1 MARRVLEKNTF
12 STGELAPELW
22 GRSDLNAY
30 ANGAARLRN
39 VFIEPSGGVRRRPGI
54 RLLGKLPGPVRLI
67 AFEFNTE
74 QAYILA
80 FGDYEGLVFKDGVAT
95 HWFETP
101 FGVQHHD
108 LLNWTQSADTLLVV
122 HPDVAPMRLTRTADN
137 SNAPSGGWVMSRWV
151 WRVTTFKTWHPYYK
165 FGEPALA
172 VKPSGI
178 SGTVTITANAD
189 LFVAGHVGTLWRVQ
203 GIEGEIITV
212 IDARTAKFALKQPL
226 PNANETNDFEEQAFS
241 DVRGWPRSVT
251 FHQDRMVIGGSRDL
265 PNRLWMS
272 KSGDLF
278 NFDLGEGLDDEAIEF
293 ALLADQVNAITGVFA
308 GRHLQVFTSGS
319 EWMVTGDPLTPA
331 NIQITRQ
338 TRIGSPS
345 DRTVPLVNIDGATVF
360 AGRGGREIR
369 EFLFTDVEQAYA
381 SADLALLS
389 RHLVHQPKDQAYD
402 ADRRLLH
409 VVMAD
414 GSLGTLTLYRSE
426 NITAWS
432 SQSVKD
438 SRFHAVAV
446 SGRDVYVAVH
456 HPNGYFLGVFDA
468 DLGLD
473 LAIHQHVD
481 PGQAPRRHWGNLDAL
496 SGQTVA
502 LWAGG
507 QLIPDQTIGGGT
519 VTVPADI
526 GAVDAISV
534 GLPFTHEITALP
546 PAASDGTRPHG
557 GNAVRLISATLRLQK
572 TGQLRMDTGRGLR
585 DVRLPVS
592 LAGTVDRT
600 GDGTGNGDVG
610 ADGAGGVDAPHG
622 LYSGDITLRS
632 LGWRRG
638 SGGTIKSGLW
648 RIAGDLPRPFL
659 LLGVASELGVND

>member
-30 ANGAARLRN
+30 ANGAARLHN
-39 VFIEPSGGVRRRPGI
+39 VFVEPSGGVRRRPGV
-54 RLLGKLPGPVRLI
+54 RLVDKLPGAVRLI

-95 HWFETP
+95 HRFETP
-101 FGVQHHD
+101 FGVAHHD

-122 HPDVAPMRLTRTADN
+122 HPDVAPMRLTRTSDVTN
-137 SNAPSGGWVMSRWV
+137 PQTGGWEMSKWA
-151 WRVTTFKTWHPYYK
+151 WRETTYRTLHPFYK
-165 FGEPALA
+165 FGEPALT
-172 VKPSGI
+172 VTPSGT
-178 SGTVTITANAD
+178 SGTVTLTANAD
-189 LFVAGHVGTLWRVQ
+189 LFVDGHVGTLWRIAGV
-203 GIEGEIITV
+203 EGEIIAVT
-212 IDARTAKFALKQPL
+212 DARHATIALKQNL
-226 PNANETNDFEEQAFS
+226 PNTHETSDVEEQAFS
-241 DVRGWPRSVT
+241 GVRGWPRSVT

-272 KSGDLF
+272 RSGDLF

-338 TRIGSPS
+338 TRIGSQS
-345 DRTVPLVNIDGATVF
+345 ARTVPLVNIDGATVF
-360 AGRGGREIR
+360 AGRSGREIR
-369 EFLFTDVEQAYA
+369 EFLFTDVEQAYG

-389 RHLVHQPKDQAYD
+389 RHLVNQPMDQAYD

-409 VVMAD
+409 VVMGD

-432 SQSVKD
+432 SQSVQD
-438 SRFHAVAV
+438 SAFRAVAV
-446 SGRDVYVAVH
+446 SGGDVYVGVER
-456 HPNGYFLGVFDA
+456 GERYFLGVFDA
-468 DLGLD
+468 NAGLD
-473 LAIHQHVD
+473 LAID
-481 PGQAPRRHWGNLDAL
+481 QALEPDQNPRRHWGHLDAL
-496 SGQTVA
+496 DGQRVSV
-502 LWAGG
+502 WAGN
-507 QLIPDQTIGGGT
+507 QLIHDHPIGGGT
-519 VTVPADI
+519 VTVPD
-526 GAVDAISV
+526 AVKTLSV
-534 GLPFTHEITALP
+534 GLPFTHEISALP

-557 GNAVRLISATLRLQK
+557 GNAVRLISATLRVQK

-585 DVRLPVS
+585 AVRLPVS
-592 LAGTVDRT
+592 TD
-600 GDGTGNGDVG
+600 D
-610 ADGAGGVDAPHG
+610 ADDQDG

-638 SGGTIKSGLW
+638 SGGTVNSGLW

>member
-30 ANGAARLRN
+30 ANGAARLHN
-39 VFIEPSGGVRRRPGI
+39 VFVEPSGGVRRRPGV
-54 RLLGKLPGPVRLI
+54 RLVDKLPGAVRLI

-95 HWFETP
+95 HRFETP
-101 FGVQHHD
+101 FGVAHHD

-122 HPDVAPMRLTRTADN
+122 HPDVAPMRLTRTSDVTN
-137 SNAPSGGWVMSRWV
+137 PQTGGWEMSKWV
-151 WRVTTFKTWHPYYK
+151 WRETTYRTLHPYYK
-165 FGEPALA
+165 FGEPALT
-172 VKPSGI
+172 VTPSGT
-178 SGTVTITANAD
+178 SGTVTLTANAD
-189 LFVAGHVGTLWRVQ
+189 LFVAGHVGTLWRIA
-203 GIEGEIITV
+203 GIEGEIIAVT
-212 IDARTAKFALKQPL
+212 DARHATIALKQNL
-226 PNANETNDFEEQAFS
+226 PNTHETSDVEEQAFS

-272 KSGDLF
+272 RSGDLF

-338 TRIGSPS
+338 TRIGSQS
-345 DRTVPLVNIDGATVF
+345 HRTVPLVNIDGATVF

-369 EFLFTDVEQAYA
+369 EFLFTDVEQAYG

-389 RHLVHQPKDQAYD
+389 RHLVNQPMDQAYD

-409 VVMAD
+409 VVMGD

-432 SQSVKD
+432 SQSVQD
-438 SRFHAVAV
+438 SAFRAVAV
-446 SGRDVYVAVH
+446 SGGDVYVAIKRAER
-456 HPNGYFLGVFDA
+456 YFLGVFDA
-468 DLGLD
+468 ASGLD
-473 LAIHQHVD
+473 LSMTQRLE
-481 PGQAPRRHWGNLDAL
+481 PGQNPRRHWGHLDAL
-496 SGQTVA
+496 DGQRVA
-502 LWAGG
+502 VWAGN
-507 QLIPDQTIGGGT
+507 QLIHDHPIGGGT
-519 VTVPADI
+519 VTVPD
-526 GAVDAISV
+526 AVTALSV
-534 GLPFTHEITALP
+534 GLPFTHEISALP

-585 DVRLPVS
+585 DVRLPV
-592 LAGTVDRT
+592 T
-600 GDGTGNGDVG
+600 GDAQDVN
-610 ADGAGGVDAPHG
+610 DG

-638 SGGTIKSGLW
+638 SGGTVNSGLW